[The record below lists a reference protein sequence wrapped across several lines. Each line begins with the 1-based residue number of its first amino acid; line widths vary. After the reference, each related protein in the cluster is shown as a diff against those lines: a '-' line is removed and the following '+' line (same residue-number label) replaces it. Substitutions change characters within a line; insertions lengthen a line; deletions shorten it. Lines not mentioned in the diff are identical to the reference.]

1 MGRPRKICTFFT
13 AVLNFSGVPTGC
25 SLIFFGYQQAVRVIS
40 VGDGAPDVP
49 KINRQAVRRTVL
61 LIAFPLMEKVLL
73 YVSLYHKSF
82 HFATSLLSFLY
93 FAGICGIMGQNFF
106 LGGLLCGLR
115 LTNTGFICL

>member
-1 MGRPRKICTFFT
+1 M
-13 AVLNFSGVPTGC
+13 GC
-25 SLIFFGYQQAVRVIS
+25 SLIFFGVPTGCSPNYFFGHWQAVRIIPVW
-40 VGDGAPDVP
+40 DDVP
-49 KINRQAVRRTVL
+49 KIN
-61 LIAFPLMEKVLL
+61 LMEKVLL
-73 YVSLYHKSF
+73 YASLYHKSF